1 MLASFPASLVNQKPA
16 DLGIQNRFSLTT
28 SRFRAGVGEVDNYIY
43 KTVA

>member
-28 SRFRAGVGEVDNYIY
+28 SRFRIQVGGEFCPI
-43 KTVA
+43 